1 MYLKSLL
8 ISIMMTTL
16 LYSGGYYCTN
26 NQIEI
31 VEEPEVVHGT
41 FEELVTNK
49 YLERA
54 RSIDLD
60 KIYMTRADG
69 KSLSVSKSSSDQETV
84 YKVLDYFNEL
94 NLFVYSPNSS
104 NSSVNDEINYHIQF
118 KNTHE
123 FEKIDI
129 SASGDNTL
137 HTYIVFHLISEDKE
151 KKIISHKRDYVFEYY
166 TIDDGTI
173 DFDYL
178 DEIFESIEEEN

>member
-1 MYLKSLL
+1 MYVKTIL
-8 ISIMMTTL
+8 ISIMMTAL
-16 LYSGGYYCTN
+16 LYSGGYNDTTG
-26 NQIEI
+26 QVEI

-54 RSIDLD
+54 RSKELD
-60 KIYMTRADG
+60 KIYITRDDG
-69 KSLSVSKSSSDQETV
+69 KSIPVSKSSSDQETI

-104 NSSVNDEINYHIQF
+104 NSNVNDEINYHIQF

-129 SASGDNTL
+129 SASGDNRL
-137 HTYIVFHLISEDKE
+137 HTYIVFHLINEDKE

-173 DFDYL
+173 DFNYL
-178 DEIFESIEEEN
+178 DKIFESIEE

>member
-1 MYLKSLL
+1 MV
-8 ISIMMTTL
+8 TAL
-16 LYSGGYYCTN
+16 LYSGGYNDTTG
-26 NQIEI
+26 QVKI
-31 VEEPEVVHGT
+31 VEEPEVIHGT

-54 RSIDLD
+54 RSKELD
-60 KIYMTRADG
+60 KIYITRDDG
-69 KSLSVSKSSSDQETV
+69 KSIPVIKSSSDQETI
-84 YKVLDYFNEL
+84 YKVLDYLNEL
-94 NLFVYSPNSS
+94 SLFVYSPNSS
-104 NSSVNDEINYHIQF
+104 NSSVRDEINYHLQL

-137 HTYIVFHLISEDKE
+137 HTYIVFHLINEDKE
-151 KKIISHKRDYVFEYY
+151 KKIISHKRDYIFEYY

-173 DFDYL
+173 DFNYL